1 MKAIDLIRASLKMTD
16 AFTTRLVADMRDA
29 PLTRPTPRGG
39 NHPLWT
45 LGHLAVVE
53 GAVPQIV
60 FGEPN
65 PVERWMPLFGQ
76 GTNPTDDAGA
86 YPSFDEVLG
95 TYRDLRAKNLA
106 RLDEIGEEGLDRAP
120 AAVPPGFEEEMRTVG
135 QTFLVIALHQMIH
148 HGQIADARRAAGR
161 PPLV

>member
-16 AFTTRLVADMRDA
+16 EFTTRLVADMRDA

-65 PVERWMPLFGQ
+65 PAERWLPLFGQ
-76 GTNPTDDAGA
+76 GTSPTDDAGA
-86 YPSFDEVLG
+86 YPSFDEVLS
-95 TYRDLRAKNLA
+95 TYSELRAKNLA

-135 QTFLVIALHQMIH
+135 QTFLVIALHQMGH
-148 HGQIADARRAAGR
+148 YGQIADARRAAGR